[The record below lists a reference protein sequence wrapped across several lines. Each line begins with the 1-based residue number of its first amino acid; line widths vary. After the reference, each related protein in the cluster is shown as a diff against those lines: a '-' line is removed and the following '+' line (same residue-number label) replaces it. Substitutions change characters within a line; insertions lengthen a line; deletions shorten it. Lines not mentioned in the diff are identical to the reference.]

1 MCGGKTQTFSIKHG
15 GTYTNGRHQAQHGGD
30 VKQQKRC
37 RLYETVETRAKRSL
51 LLFTAKSTSI
61 ARVLNLVPLVGG

>member
-1 MCGGKTQTFSIKHG
+1 MLTFCVKHG
-15 GTYTNGRHQAQHGGD
+15 GSYTNGCHQAQHGGG

-37 RLYETVETRAKRSL
+37 RLYEIVETREKRSL
-51 LLFTAKSTSI
+51 LLFTAKWTSI